1 MFIILLFCSIIIFI
15 YSYFFCNKHSFWNHQ
30 PVIYY
35 SSDCRFNILS
45 ELPSYIHSHNIKP
58 ITTSI
63 LLEFINIHYL
73 KETIHNSYLT
83 NLFNTTDYL
92 FGFYTNQLHGT
103 ITARHITLSINNKLI
118 PTLYV
123 DYLCIEKQ
131 FQKRNIAPELI
142 KRIITQMKTDKIPIA
157 IFKTDIK
164 PLPFKYFYKDTYYYF
179 DLINPNTNPNPNN
192 LLHLDDEHINDI
204 YQFVMNKIKL
214 TDLHEHY
221 SIDIFKKYFI
231 NNDYTY
237 SYYTIKDGKITGFV
251 NLIKTKYKHEDKYIS
266 AMELIYCF
274 DININNI
281 IDKIKEIDNIE
292 YIYSLKTNILKTD
305 INKWKK
311 GNNVYYHLYNHGIKN
326 INNVSFNV
334 H

>member
-1 MFIILLFCSIIIFI
+1 MFIILLFCFIIIFI
-15 YSYFFCNKHSFWNHQ
+15 YSYFFCHKHSFWNHQ

-35 SSDCRFNILS
+35 SSDCRSNILS
-45 ELPSYIHSHNIKP
+45 ELPSYIQSQNIKS
-58 ITTSI
+58 ITTPI
-63 LLEFINIHYL
+63 LLEFLNTNYL

-83 NLFNTTDYL
+83 NLFNSTDYL
-92 FGFYTNQLHGT
+92 FGFFTNKLIRGT
-103 ITARHITLSINNKLI
+103 ITGRHITLCINNKLI

-131 FQKRNIAPELI
+131 YQKRNIAPELI
-142 KRIITQMKTDKIPIA
+142 KRIITQMKTNKIPIA
-157 IFKTDIK
+157 IFKTDNK

-179 DLINPNTNPNPNN
+179 DLINPNTNPNN
-192 LLHLDDEHINDI
+192 LLQLDDEHINDI
-204 YQFVMNKIKL
+204 YQFVINKIKL

-221 SIDIFKKYFI
+221 SIETFKKYFI

-237 SYYTIKDGKITGFV
+237 SYYTEKDGKITGFA
-251 NLIKTKYKHEDKYIS
+251 NLIKAKYKHKDKYIT

-274 DININNI
+274 DIDINNI
-281 IDKIKEIDNIE
+281 IDKMKEIDDVE

-305 INKWKK
+305 IKKWKK
-311 GNNVYYHLYNHGIKN
+311 GNNVYYHLFNHGIKN
-326 INNVSFNV
+326 IKNVSFNV